1 MNELLQQRIIAVQAG
16 RNTTF
21 AAMEQKKS
29 LRDELET
36 ELERFLAKGGM
47 AEQLPQGFSGEYNKG
62 WNNSKPKAQKTMRE
76 VMASAVS
83 EAHARRSNPNVAA
96 RNEAL
101 NKGEKRYH
109 GAVCKTCDGTLRYT
123 SNNCCFGCNK
133 TSSIAQ
139 TKKRREKLKVEK
151 VKA

>member
-47 AEQLPQGFSGEYNKG
+47 VEQLPQGFSGEYNKG

-109 GAVCKTCDGTLRYT
+109 GAVCKTCGGTLRYT